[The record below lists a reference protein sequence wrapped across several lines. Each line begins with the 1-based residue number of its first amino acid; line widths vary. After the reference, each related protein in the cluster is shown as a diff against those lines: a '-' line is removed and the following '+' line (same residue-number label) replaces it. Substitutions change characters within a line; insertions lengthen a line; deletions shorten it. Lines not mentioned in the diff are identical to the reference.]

1 MSETA
6 DFARGRRL
14 LRQLLPSARVEAR
27 KEDGKIELKSALG
40 RETAAYVRE
49 DNLDALLIYPA
60 PLGGWHADV
69 VFKHVPPG
77 VPNSMGSPV
86 EHPLRTRQEA
96 EDFAKRLLAN
106 LLRIAQMEKS
116 SGNPVFLLHGA
127 AFTLPPEMYK
137 LALGAVPEG
146 AGGPNGGYS
155 SKEHAIN
162 RIEETLADLCPAG
175 FDVKAFNDEWDRG
188 KKAELMTVL
197 FIATLTGVYAYPPR
211 RDATPSGHREQS
223 TARH

>member
-1 MSETA
+1 MRKA
-6 DFARGRRL
+6 DAFFAYSCRRRALRLGGRR
-14 LRQLLPSARVEAR
+14 AEGGVEL
-27 KEDGKIELKSALG
+27 ETALG
-40 RETAAYVRE
+40 RQTAAYVRE
-49 DNLDALLIYPA
+49 ENLDALLIYPA

-69 VFKHVPPG
+69 IFKHVPPG

-86 EHPLRTRQEA
+86 ERPLRTRQEA
-96 EDFAKRLLAN
+96 EDFGKRLLAN
-106 LLRIAQMEKS
+106 LLRIAQTEKS
-116 SGNPVFLLHGA
+116 SGNPVFLLYDGV
-127 AFTLPPEMYK
+127 FTLPPEMYK

-155 SKEHAIN
+155 SKEHAIT

-175 FDVKAFNDEWDRG
+175 FDGKAFNEWDRG
-188 KKAELMTVL
+188 KKAALVTVL